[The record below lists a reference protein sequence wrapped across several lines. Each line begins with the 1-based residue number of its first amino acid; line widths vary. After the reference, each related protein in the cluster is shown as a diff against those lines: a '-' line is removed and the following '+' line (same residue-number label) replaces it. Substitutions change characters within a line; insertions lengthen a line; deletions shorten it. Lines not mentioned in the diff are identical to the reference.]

1 MLEEKGNSWI
11 RKPRMR
17 ESGRKIV
24 FNLSNIFS
32 RLNRF
37 IRAGF
42 TFFTLFIRQK
52 RLNTTADDE
61 STTQR
66 EKSEQF
72 QFVVCCVSYLLSLL
86 CLMNLISEL
95 IFLLTL
101 FFARKRDFEMRFTI
115 SSSSCRRKKNKHDK
129 WKRQWWRWLSHRI
142 KICSTNSLFTLSV
155 REEGWMERWRKMMN
169 EFRPHTTTF

>member
-1 MLEEKGNSWI
+1 MSEEKENSRI
-11 RKPRMR
+11 RKPRMRER

-52 RLNTTADDE
+52 GWTNSRRRKHSAE
-61 STTQR
+61 RKERAISI
-66 EKSEQF
+66 
-72 QFVVCCVSYLLSLL
+72 CCVSYLLSLL

-101 FFARKRDFEMRFTI
+101 FLFAAAR
-115 SSSSCRRKKNKHDK
+115 HW
-129 WKRQWWRWLSHRI
+129 WKRERLWNAIHNIIIIVVSSQR
-142 KICSTNSLFTLSV
+142 KII
-155 REEGWMERWRKMMN
+155 MKN
-169 EFRPHTTTF
+169 ESGNDDDDWATA